1 MLKTLAT
8 LLRGQAAEA
17 EEDLIDRNAFRI
29 LDQQIRD
36 VMADAELGKRAL
48 AVAMVQQEAEGRRAA
63 KAEATLADLEA
74 RAVAALQGGRE
85 DLAREA
91 AAAILAVE
99 ADRDAARS
107 THAGFENEVAAM
119 QAAYRD
125 ATRRLAALQRGR
137 SVAQAAEAVR
147 RLRAGARHG
156 NLAAA
161 SSLADGEA
169 TLARLRSRQCRETA
183 VETALGTI
191 ESASAEVAASSVAA
205 RLGANGF
212 GAVVTSSLDDVMNRL
227 ASKARGASP
236 AAAA

>member
-1 MLKTLAT
+1 MLKTIAT

-36 VMADAELGKRAL
+36 VMADVELGKRAL
-48 AVAMVQQEAEGRRAA
+48 AVAMVQQETEGRRAA
-63 KAEATLADLEA
+63 KTEAILADLEA
-74 RAVAALQGGRE
+74 RAVAALQDGRE

-99 ADRDAARS
+99 ADRDTARS
-107 THAGFENEVAAM
+107 THAGFETEVAAM

-125 ATRRLAALQRGR
+125 ATRRFAALQRGR
-137 SVAQAAEAVR
+137 AVAQAAEAVR
-147 RLRAGARHG
+147 RLRARARHG
-156 NLAAA
+156 NVAAA
-161 SSLADGEA
+161 SSLANGEA
-169 TLARLRSRQCRETA
+169 TLARLRTRQCREKA

-191 ESASAEVAASSVAA
+191 ESASAEVTASSVAA

-212 GAVVTSSLDDVMNRL
+212 GAAATSSLDDVMNRL
-227 ASKARGASP
+227 AGKARGAGP

>member
-17 EEDLIDRNAFRI
+17 EENLADRNAFRI

-48 AVAMVQQEAEGRRAA
+48 AVAMVQQEADGRRAA
-63 KAEATLADLEA
+63 KAEATLADLEL

-107 THAGFENEVAAM
+107 THADCGTEVAAM

-125 ATRRLAALQRGR
+125 AARRLAALQRGR

-169 TLARLRSRQCRETA
+169 TLARLRTRQCREKA
-183 VETALGTI
+183 VEGALGTI
-191 ESASAEVAASSVAA
+191 ESAPAEVTASSVAA

-212 GAVVTSSLDDVMNRL
+212 GAAATPSLDDVMNRL
-227 ASKARGASP
+227 ASKARAAVP